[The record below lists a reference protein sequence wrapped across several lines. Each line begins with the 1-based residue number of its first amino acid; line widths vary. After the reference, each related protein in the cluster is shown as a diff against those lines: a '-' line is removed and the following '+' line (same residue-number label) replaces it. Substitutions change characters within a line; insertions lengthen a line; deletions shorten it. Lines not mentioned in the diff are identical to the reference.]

1 VKLKKRPKKIR
12 EAERQAKKP
21 TKNAPSTINKVE
33 D

>member
-1 VKLKKRPKKIR
+1 VKLKKNQKIR

-21 TKNAPSTINKVE
+21 TKNTPSTINKVE